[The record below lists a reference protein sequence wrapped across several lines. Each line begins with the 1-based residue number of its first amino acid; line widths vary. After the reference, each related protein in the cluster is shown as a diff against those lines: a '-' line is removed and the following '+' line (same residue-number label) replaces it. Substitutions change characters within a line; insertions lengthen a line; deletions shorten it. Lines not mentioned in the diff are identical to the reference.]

1 MEVLRVDV
9 WPKDRLIA
17 IEEVSTMIDMEQEAG
32 NNNGELQGWPSRVEQ
47 KLKKKSMVVEL
58 RFQWDLWY
66 HVEIAWRETSISFHS
81 VWTYLYTQRKNLF
94 VSPKIGTG

>member
-47 KLKKKSMVVEL
+47 KLKKN
-58 RFQWDLWY
+58 QWW
-66 HVEIAWRETSISFHS
+66 W
-81 VWTYLYTQRKNLF
+81 N
-94 VSPKIGTG
+94 